1 MNTIAKIARM
11 NEVYAHLGAHY
22 GIHSLEEFAERVHV
36 SKSTIS
42 NALNRTPASEKL
54 VHKICEA
61 FPQVFNDAYIL
72 HGVGNLLTPYEDSR
86 IAYLEPDTVGEL
98 LEQIR
103 QKDAVIARLNTLV
116 AEKDATIDRLNR
128 QLAIAIERTPATY
141 SFPEDSAI
149 AAESCKTKK
158 SKNPKK

>member
-1 MNTIAKIARM
+1 M
-11 NEVYAHLGAHY
+11 NEVYAHLNAHY
-22 GIHSLEEFAERVHV
+22 GIHSLEAFAERVHV

-54 VHKICEA
+54 VSKICEA

-72 HGVGNLLTPYEDSR
+72 RGVGSLLTPYEESR

-103 QKDAVIARLNTLV
+103 QKDGVIARLNTLV

-128 QLAIAIERTPATY
+128 QLAMAIERTPAAY
-141 SFPEDSAI
+141 SLPEGSAI
-149 AAESCKTKK
+149 AAEPGQIESGKTKK
-158 SKNPKK
+158 PQKSKK